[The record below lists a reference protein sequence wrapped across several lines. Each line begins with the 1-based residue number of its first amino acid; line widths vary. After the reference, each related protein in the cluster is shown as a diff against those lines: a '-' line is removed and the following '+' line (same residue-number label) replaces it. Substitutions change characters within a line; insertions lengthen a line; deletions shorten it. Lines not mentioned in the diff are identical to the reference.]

1 MRAFQRTILAATLLG
16 TAFGATCADVKMYGT
31 YDAGLVYQN
40 FRHSDRSDLTMANG
54 QTGMDNSLFGLQGRE
69 ELGNGLYAG
78 FQLEGGF
85 NPDDGTMNTSN
96 TLFDRKARLF
106 IGNETFEMTAGRFG
120 NFTQAMTPYSVY
132 GKLRANMSL
141 TSMPGFA
148 PANITWNG
156 TFLSNAVAV
165 RTNAKTG
172 FFAQALYS
180 NGDTGEEQYGWSD
193 RRKVGQLAAGWTG
206 EQLRFGSVLTY
217 ETQTRY
223 SAEGKPSHAKRDATV
238 GLHLIASYDF
248 GGPAVSAVLYHG
260 ENDWRIGPAADLG
273 NANMLGEQWVAAYNR
288 STEGFTTNALF
299 LSGVYPMG
307 AHSVAATLGAM
318 KGEWQGDMT
327 GLETD
332 EADVLMGGVIYR
344 YRLSKRTTLYT
355 AASYTKAGDLL
366 SKLQRL
372 NQTFV
377 TMGVSHSF

>member
-16 TAFGATCADVKMYGT
+16 AAFGATCADVKMYGT

-85 NPDDGTMNTSN
+85 NPDDGTMNASN

-238 GLHLIASYDF
+238 GLHLSRAMISAARPFPPFSTTAKTIGASD
-248 GGPAVSAVLYHG
+248 PPPTSAIRTCWAANG
-260 ENDWRIGPAADLG
+260 WRPTTGAPKASRPTRFSSRASIPW
-273 NANMLGEQWVAAYNR
+273 ERTPWRPR
-288 STEGFTTNALF
+288 SE
-299 LSGVYPMG
+299 
-307 AHSVAATLGAM
+307 
-318 KGEWQGDMT
+318 
-327 GLETD
+327 
-332 EADVLMGGVIYR
+332 R
-344 YRLSKRTTLYT
+344 
-355 AASYTKAGDLL
+355 
-366 SKLQRL
+366 
-372 NQTFV
+372 
-377 TMGVSHSF
+377 